1 VPEDGRR
8 DGTILQRIIRK
19 AVVHAQHMP
28 DELEV
33 RTLSYVTKSAK
44 AANEA
49 TIAIFAMRACIT
61 VSLLLSS

>member
-1 VPEDGRR
+1 
-8 DGTILQRIIRK
+8 
-19 AVVHAQHMP
+19 MP